1 MIVNWVKRFHAVDP
15 DALKSHK
22 KGRKKTLNTPKVD
35 TIAQEAEERIV
46 DTSTEHVKE
55 LED

>member
-35 TIAQEAEERIV
+35 TIA
-46 DTSTEHVKE
+46 
-55 LED
+55 